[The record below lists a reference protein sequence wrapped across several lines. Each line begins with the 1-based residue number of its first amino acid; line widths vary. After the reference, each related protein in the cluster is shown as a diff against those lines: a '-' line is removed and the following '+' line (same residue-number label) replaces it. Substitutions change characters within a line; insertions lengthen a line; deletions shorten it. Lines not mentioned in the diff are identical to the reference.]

1 MRICPGEDKVD
12 VESGRD
18 RIEGVAPFGYQGA
31 LRIVSVHP
39 GAYVAPKS
47 LYCVTTRVFFDQRCS
62 HIHPEPVKTLVEP
75 EHHYVFQFS
84 KNRLWS
90 RGIRWLLPAFERVR
104 ICVSVIERGLT
115 VVEVFEI
122 VFSARTVTSDKIALS
137 GIIKHLFF
145 GAEFI
150 YPDIIIRIPFV
161 FC

>member
-1 MRICPGEDKVD
+1 M
-12 VESGRD
+12 
-18 RIEGVAPFGYQGA
+18 
-31 LRIVSVHP
+31 
-39 GAYVAPKS
+39 
-47 LYCVTTRVFFDQRCS
+47 
-62 HIHPEPVKTLVEP
+62 
-75 EHHYVFQFS
+75 
-84 KNRLWS
+84 
-90 RGIRWLLPAFERVR
+90 LPAFERVR
-104 ICVSVIERGLT
+104 VCVSVIERGLT